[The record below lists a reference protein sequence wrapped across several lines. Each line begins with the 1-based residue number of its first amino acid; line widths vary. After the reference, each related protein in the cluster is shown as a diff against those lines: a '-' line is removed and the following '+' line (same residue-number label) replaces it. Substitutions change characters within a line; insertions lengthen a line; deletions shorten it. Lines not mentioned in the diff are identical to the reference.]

1 MALSGDWKFS
11 TFVKFPKSMLN
22 NGFTRPTNVENQD
35 CDSVATR
42 KSWQIKGPQGVVAPW
57 FALDQGEE

>member
-1 MALSGDWKFS
+1 MAFSGGGEFS

-22 NGFTRPTNVENQD
+22 NGFTRTTNVENQD

-42 KSWQIKGPQGVVAPW
+42 ESGLNRGTQGVVAPW
-57 FALDQGEE
+57 FALGQGEE